1 MPDHEIHFQSDKQTA
16 PYVKWQAKE
25 CVLDPRIRHL
35 LNRAMISARTCTFAL
50 FAMVLVVSLAVG
62 GCTKKF
68 GDAVVLEK
76 EHIAAAEPS
85 PTPSPVTTSS
95 EIAVAAPRPSSEP
108 LQTELAPDEIV
119 VDTYVMKKN
128 VRGTGKDPRASSQE
142 KWLMKAE
149 MIQDRRRFTILAD
162 RAHFLKYKVG
172 DKVRVRYKEGNYT
185 GTVWDSQIED

>member
-1 MPDHEIHFQSDKQTA
+1 
-16 PYVKWQAKE
+16 
-25 CVLDPRIRHL
+25 
-35 LNRAMISARTCTFAL
+35 MISARICVPAL
-50 FAMVLVVSLAVG
+50 FTTASLLSLILG
-62 GCTKKF
+62 GCTKKA

-76 EHIAAAEPS
+76 EHIDAAEPS
-85 PTPSPVTTSS
+85 PTASPGTTSGEIALAAPSPSPLS
-95 EIAVAAPRPSSEP
+95 EQ

-142 KWLMKAE
+142 KWLMKVE

-162 RAHFLKYKVG
+162 RARFLKYKVG
-172 DKVRVRYKEGNYT
+172 DKVRVHYKEGNYS

>member
-1 MPDHEIHFQSDKQTA
+1 MT
-16 PYVKWQAKE
+16 
-25 CVLDPRIRHL
+25 
-35 LNRAMISARTCTFAL
+35 SARICVPTFSAAAL
-50 FAMVLVVSLAVG
+50 LVLLGLG
-62 GCTKKF
+62 GCTKKV

-76 EHIAAAEPS
+76 EHIEAAEPS
-85 PTPSPVTTSS
+85 PTPAPVTTSS
-95 EIAVAAPRPSSEP
+95 EIAVAAPSATASTEP
-108 LQTELAPDEIV
+108 VQTELAPDEIV

-142 KWLMKAE
+142 KWLMKVE

-172 DKVRVRYKEGNYT
+172 DKVRVRYKEGNYS